1 MIAFKMVRYRLQ
13 TLTLVVR
20 DARAIGAGS
29 AAAELFSASSEGGG
43 GVIRGRTVDKASGSR
58 RVKKRVDAWR

>member
-1 MIAFKMVRYRLQ
+1 M
-13 TLTLVVR
+13 TLVVR

-29 AAAELFSASSEGGG
+29 AAAELLSASSEGGG
-43 GVIRGRTVDKASGSR
+43 GGVMRGRTVDRASGSR